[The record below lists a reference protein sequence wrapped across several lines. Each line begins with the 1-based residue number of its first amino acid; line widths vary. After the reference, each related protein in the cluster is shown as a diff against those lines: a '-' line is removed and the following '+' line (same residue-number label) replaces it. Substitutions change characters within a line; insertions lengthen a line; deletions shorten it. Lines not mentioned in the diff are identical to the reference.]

1 MRLTEIRTDP
11 RPVAVARI
19 GIGIAAVFNAV
30 EAFEILQRISSGR
43 LAVPVLA
50 GAPVPSIPWLIAG
63 LILAVVAGI
72 AVTFGWMTSPA
83 AAASVVLSATVLLW
97 DQQVYS
103 SHRWLATLLLAY
115 LVFAQA
121 GTAWSIRPNPTRTT
135 VIWWPQLL
143 MMSQLSVLYVFSA
156 LSKMNL
162 TFISGVPLSGWVWL
176 DLPWQPFFVASIMT
190 VVVELVI
197 GIGLWFRATRR
208 VAVLFGFGLH
218 LSIVVL
224 MNNETLALIAFAVTC
239 VSLYPLFLFRPALR
253 APRSTSDRQGSI
265 ANSSSPDGEVGSAP
279 LSGRTDR

>member
-19 GIGIAAVFNAV
+19 GIGIATVFNAV
-30 EAFEILQRISSGR
+30 EAFEILQRVASGH

-50 GAPVPSIPWLIAG
+50 GTPLLSMPWLVAG
-63 LILAVVAGI
+63 LVLAVAAGT
-72 AVTFGWMTSPA
+72 AVTIGWLTSPA
-83 AAASVVLSATVLLW
+83 AAVSVALSTTVLLW

-121 GTAWSIRPNPTRTT
+121 GTAWSVRPSPTRTT
-135 VIWWPQLL
+135 VIWWPQVL

-156 LSKMNL
+156 LSKINV

-176 DLPWQPFFVASIMT
+176 DLPWQLFFIASILT
-190 VVVELVI
+190 VVVEVVI

-208 VAVLFGFGLH
+208 IAVVFGLGLH

-224 MNNETLALIAFAVTC
+224 MNNETLALIAFAITC
-239 VSLYPLFLFRPALR
+239 VSIYPLFIFRPALR
-253 APRSTSDRQGSI
+253 APRI
-265 ANSSSPDGEVGSAP
+265 ASRRRVSVATPDQ
-279 LSGRTDR
+279 